1 MTTILVVDDNRDNM
15 ELMQYL
21 LKAFGYE
28 SLAAATGLEAVRV
41 ARDKRPDLILMDI
54 QMPDMDGYEATET
67 IKREPPLEDCPVVAV
82 TAFAMVGDQQ
92 RILSSGFEGY
102 ISKPIAPETFVAQV
116 EAYLPSALRMEKAE
130 AETARHS

>member
-15 ELMQYL
+15 ELMRYL

-28 SLAAATGLEAVRV
+28 PLAAGSGEEAILL
-41 ARDKRPDLILMDI
+41 ARENRPHLILMDI
-54 QMPDMDGYEATET
+54 QMPEMDGYEATEA
-67 IKREPPLEDCPVVAV
+67 IRREPSLEECPVVAV

-102 ISKPIAPETFVAQV
+102 ISKPITPETFVAQV
-116 EAYLPSALRMEKAE
+116 EAFLPSELRKAE
-130 AETARHS
+130 AGTARRP